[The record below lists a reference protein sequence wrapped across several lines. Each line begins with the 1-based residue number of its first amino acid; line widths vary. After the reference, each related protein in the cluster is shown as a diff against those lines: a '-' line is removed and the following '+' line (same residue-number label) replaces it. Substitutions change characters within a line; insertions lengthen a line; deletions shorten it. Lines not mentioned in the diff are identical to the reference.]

1 MAKIIL
7 QAQHLNS
14 NLLRLFLLKINRFS
28 AKLLPFASILI
39 LFLLGGN
46 HTMFAQCADTSP
58 TGDCDGDLVQNGADL
73 DDDNDGI
80 LDVDEGCGVGGSL
93 LEWGTAVWTGGN
105 PGNDAATVSVTT
117 VNFVEYTADNSS
129 TDFGGLP
136 NYAST
141 NGTIFNGTSGL
152 LLQAPIS
159 EFLNNVNTIR
169 YQISFDT
176 PVTGLSFRI
185 VDIDKRTI
193 ADANGDPFTD
203 QLTMTISNGG
213 TPLVLTSGTDYT
225 IGSAVTD
232 LTGGVFQG
240 NSLVSNVST
249 SDGDVI
255 YTITNPVDNILIEF
269 TNVDPSANAASLG
282 NTAFLISNMVWDCS
296 NRDFDNDGNQ
306 DSVDNDS
313 DADGCPDALEGD
325 GGFTLADL
333 DGDNSLG
340 DTVDANG
347 VPTIAAGGQ
356 NDVSSID
363 VNISGGECDDD
374 GDLLTNSEEGG
385 LGTDPDNPDTDGD
398 GVNDGQEVTDTTDP
412 LNPCDPAQTAGYTGY
427 DAGNAIWAA
436 ADCDS
441 DGATN
446 GNEDTAGSDPYD
458 AGSTPA
464 TDTDGDGDPDVTDTS
479 A

>member
-14 NLLRLFLLKINRFS
+14 NLLRLFLLKFNRFS

-105 PGNDAATVSVTT
+105 PGNDVATVSVTT
-117 VNFVEYTADNSS
+117 VNFVEYTADNSA

-136 NYAST
+136 NYSST
-141 NGTIFNGTSGL
+141 NGTTFNGTSGL

-169 YQISFDT
+169 YEISFDT

-185 VDIDKRTI
+185 VDIDKRTT

-255 YTITNPVDNILIEF
+255 YTITNPVDNLLIEF
-269 TNVDPSANAASLG
+269 TNVDPTVNAASLG

-296 NRDFDNDGNQ
+296 IRDFDNDGN
-306 DSVDNDS
+306 
-313 DADGCPDALEGD
+313 P
-325 GGFTLADL
+325 
-333 DGDNSLG
+333 
-340 DTVDANG
+340 
-347 VPTIAAGGQ
+347 
-356 NDVSSID
+356 
-363 VNISGGECDDD
+363 
-374 GDLLTNSEEGG
+374 G
-385 LGTDPDNPDTDGD
+385 LSR
-398 GVNDGQEVTDTTDP
+398 Q
-412 LNPCDPAQTAGYTGY
+412 
-427 DAGNAIWAA
+427 
-436 ADCDS
+436 
-441 DGATN
+441 
-446 GNEDTAGSDPYD
+446 
-458 AGSTPA
+458 
-464 TDTDGDGDPDVTDTS
+464 
-479 A
+479 